1 MDLKIISAGAGSGKT
16 YSLTQEMTKL
26 LKPNPETG
34 EAEVRASGIIA
45 TTFTNKAAAELK
57 ERVRIKLLEDGLTQE
72 ADELGNAMIGTVH
85 AIGVQLLKRFAFEA
99 GVSPEVDIIA
109 DDDQQTIFNQSLA
122 TVLDLEKVKEMELLA
137 ERLGFQKSPFQR
149 KDWRGDLKQLTD
161 IARANNFGE
170 DILQKSQAYSV
181 ESYMKL
187 LPKVAKKSA
196 KEFNDELLQQLTNTI
211 HRLENNEDGT
221 KTKQTLLSSLRS
233 VRTELKN
240 RGFLNWYDWAKLT
253 KLKVSKKSQDDAA
266 ELIEFAHEHNT
277 HPDFHQHIERYITSI
292 FDIAIAA
299 LKEYEQYKK
308 TRGLIDYIDMEV
320 LILYLLENPLVL
332 EVLQD
337 DIDLLLVDEFQDTN
351 PIQLKI
357 FLKLTKI
364 AKQAIWVGD
373 PKQSIYGFRG
383 AAPELM
389 DAVVALAESQN
400 NVSVL
405 SNSWRSRQDLVN
417 TVNGIFTRAFDN
429 MPTERVALATAP
441 PFVKANEDPKLLT
454 ALHHWHFKFE
464 GNRVPGKPWVEN
476 CIARSITKLIEE
488 GWHIRK
494 KGSNEVRPLRPGDI
508 AVLCRSNKACQV
520 VAEALHNDGHKA
532 SISRSGLLQTAEAGL
547 ILACLKY
554 LLNEYDSLSVA
565 EIMMLAANNDV
576 EKVIENRLAYLN
588 KTETNPNYK
597 YNHKWGEKNDYIQ
610 KLNLLRT
617 QVQELS
623 ATETL
628 NIVIEKLDLRRIIA
642 AWSNEQQR
650 FDNIDAL
657 RSLALQYEETCNRLH
672 TAATLGGFLL
682 WINELA
688 VAESDQQGT
697 GAGDDSINVL
707 TYHKSKG
714 LEWPIVICHSM
725 DGTLREDLWGIR
737 VINESDTVNLEDP
750 LANRLL
756 CYWINPYSDQIKGTA
771 LMDAIEDHPAK
782 EISKKA
788 ALAEEARLLY
798 VGLTRARDY
807 LILPS
812 VPKRPTKWL
821 NRVFHHGQE
830 NIPTLDTHSA
840 VTPWI
845 WDGEEIDIQTSIFN
859 YEKSFAWAEHEEK
872 PISYLMPPS
881 GEQLHPAANFEH
893 PKELFPKLKIEV
905 KAPLSFAPTYHLPEM
920 DGFDWDYTTIAH
932 IFSTFIRADMPTQL
946 DRAVRNKM
954 AQQLLDQYGLDKWVD
969 VQLLLSYS
977 TKFYQRLEADYE
989 IRSIRKNI
997 PFVYKQQHR
1006 AFRGMVDFLI
1016 ETEKD
1021 ELLFIQNSS
1030 VQTADFFK
1038 RRHKIAEEGYFLE
1051 AATQGL
1057 SHRHDHIQ
1065 ETQHFTLFPLEGQLF
1080 ELNMK
1085 QAKVQQQGSL
1095 FE

>member
-1 MDLKIISAGAGSGKT
+1 MNLKIISAGAGSGKT

-26 LKPNPETG
+26 LKPDPKTG
-34 EAEVRASGIIA
+34 EAVVRASGIIA

-109 DDDQQTIFNQSLA
+109 DGDQQTIFNQSLA
-122 TVLDLEKVKEMELLA
+122 TVLDLEKVKDMEMLA

-170 DILQKSQAYSV
+170 EILKESQEYSI

-187 LPKVAKKSA
+187 LPAVGKKTA
-196 KEFNDELLQQLTNTI
+196 KEFNDELLELLNSTI
-211 HRLENNEDGT
+211 ITLENNEDGT
-221 KTKQTLLSSLRS
+221 KTKQTLLRSLRS
-233 VRTELKN
+233 LRTELKN
-240 RGFLNWYDWAKLT
+240 RGYLNWYDWAKLT
-253 KLKVSKKSQDDAA
+253 KLKVSKKSRDDAQ
-266 ELIEFAHEHNT
+266 ELVEFAHEHNK
-277 HPDFHQHIERYITSI
+277 HPDFHKHIKAYITNI

-337 DIDLLLVDEFQDTN
+337 DIDLLFVDEFQDTN
-351 PIQLKI
+351 PLQLKI

-383 AAPELM
+383 ASPELM
-389 DAVVALAESQN
+389 DAVVKLAEDN
-400 NVSVL
+400 NSISVL
-405 SNSWRSRQDLVN
+405 GNSWRSRQDLVN
-417 TVNGIFTRAFDN
+417 TVNGLFTRAFDE
-429 MPTERVALATAP
+429 MPVERVALETAP
-441 PFVKANEDPKLLT
+441 PFAKKNEDPKLAT

-464 GNRVPGKPWVEN
+464 GNRVPGKPWLEN
-476 CIARSITKLIEE
+476 CITRNITKVLQE
-488 GWHIRK
+488 GWFVRE

-508 AVLCRSNKACQV
+508 AVLCRSNKACQTM
-520 VAEALHNDGHKA
+520 AQSLHNDGHKA

-576 EKVIENRLAYLN
+576 EKVIENRLDYLN
-588 KTETNPNYK
+588 KKEASPDYK
-597 YNHKWGEKNDYIQ
+597 YNHKWGESNDYIQ
-610 KLNLLRT
+610 KLNLLRS
-617 QVQELS
+617 QAQELS

-628 NIVIEKLDLRRIIA
+628 NLVIEKLDLRRIIA

-682 WINELA
+682 WMNELA
-688 VAESDQQGT
+688 REDLDQQGT
-697 GAGDDSINVL
+697 GAGSDSVNVL

-714 LEWPIVICHSM
+714 LEWPLVICHSL

-737 VINESDTVNLEDP
+737 VINQSEEVNLEDP
-750 LANRLL
+750 LANRIL

-782 EISKKA
+782 EASKKA

-807 LILPS
+807 LVLPS
-812 VPKRPTKWL
+812 IPKRATKWL
-821 NRVFHHGQE
+821 NRVFHKGQE
-830 NIPTLDTHSA
+830 NIPTLDTHSS

-845 WDGEEIDIQTSIFN
+845 WNNAEIGIETTIEN
-859 YEKSFAWAEHEEK
+859 YEKSFSWPEQEDN
-872 PISYLMPPS
+872 PISYLDAPS
-881 GEQLHPAANFEH
+881 GEKAHAPATFEH
-893 PKELFPKLKIEV
+893 PRELFPDLKIEV
-905 KAPLSFAPTYHLPEM
+905 KAPLGFSQTFQLPESE
-920 DGFDWDYTTIAH
+920 GFDWDYATIAH
-932 IFSTFIRADMPTQL
+932 IFSTFMRADMPTQL
-946 DRAVRNKM
+946 SRVVRTKM
-954 AQQLLDQYGLDKWVD
+954 AQQLLDQYGLSNWID
-969 VQLLLSYS
+969 VQVLLTYS
-977 TKFYQRLEADYE
+977 TQFYQRIEADYE
-989 IRSIRKNI
+989 IKNLGKNV
-997 PFVYKQQHR
+997 PFIYKQQQQH
-1006 AFRGMVDFLI
+1006 FKGMVDFMV
-1016 ETEKD
+1016 ETENK
-1021 ELLFIQNSS
+1021 ELLFIQNAS

-1038 RRHKIAEEGYFLE
+1038 RRHKIAEEGYYLQ
-1051 AATQGL
+1051 AARHALG
-1057 SHRHDHIQ
+1057 HRYEHIKSFK
-1065 ETQHFTLFPLEGQLF
+1065 HFILFPLEGQLF

-1085 QAKVQQQGSL
+1085 QVEQEKGSL